1 MNVRILTEAQHELNA
16 AVAYHEELGS
26 GLGVRLKEEA
36 RRVLAWIEAN
46 AEVPR
51 LRPKGY
57 RRVNL
62 RIFPYYVAYLIWD
75 NSIWVLAIAHG
86 HRSPEFWM
94 KRKEKIGWPSVAS
107 PVRPPTEGAAGKG

>member
-1 MNVRILTEAQHELNA
+1 VNVRILTEAQEELTA

-26 GLGVRLKEEA
+26 GSGVRLKKEA
-36 RRVLAWIEAN
+36 RRVLTWIQAN
-46 AEVPR
+46 PEVPR

-62 RIFPYYVAYLIWD
+62 RTFPYYVACLIWED
-75 NSIWVLAIAHG
+75 SVWVLAIAHG

-94 KRKEKIGWPSVAS
+94 NRKEAIGGAGAGS
-107 PVRPPTEGAAGKG
+107 REPPYRRVPGSC